1 MFDRF
6 YQKALEYARH
16 RHAVWYLAAFSFAEA
31 VFFPLPP
38 DAILAPMALAQPHR
52 SWRLA
57 GLTTLTSVL
66 GGIVGYGI
74 GYFFFSL
81 VAPWLQDWHYW
92 DEYLTAK
99 QWFAQFGFWAVLVA
113 GFSPIPYKVFTI
125 AAGSLAMNPFLF
137 FLASILGR
145 GGRFFL
151 VAGLIALAG
160 ERLEQA
166 IYRHINRI
174 GWGSVGLAMIGL
186 LAYWLVH

>member
-16 RHAVWYLAAFSFAEA
+16 RHAVWYLAALSFAEA

-38 DAILAPMALAQPHR
+38 DAVLAPMALAQPSR
-52 SWRLA
+52 AWKLA
-57 GLTTLTSVL
+57 WLTTGASVL
-66 GGIVGYGI
+66 GGVCGYGI

-81 VAPWLQDWHYW
+81 AAPWLYRWHYW
-92 DEYLTAK
+92 DAYLTAK
-99 QWFAQFGFWAVLVA
+99 QWFAEFGFWAVLVA

-125 AAGSLAMNPFLF
+125 AAGSLAMNPLLF

-151 VAGLIALAG
+151 VAGLIALGG

-174 GWGSVGLAMIGL
+174 GWVSVGFAL
-186 LAYWLVH
+186 LLLTGYYLFR